1 MTKKNKLDVDFQSE
15 MQMSFQHQ
23 ERRDKAEGVNKN
35 KKLLMTKE
43 QV

>member
-1 MTKKNKLDVDFQSE
+1 MTKKNKLDVDFQPE

-23 ERRDKAEGVNKN
+23 ERRYKAEGFNKN